1 MYGNTHLL
9 YIYYAAAAVVTFG
22 FYCLY
27 MVVMTYY
34 SSAEPTIGPVSMAVK
49 KVCTI
54 LGLASMVT
62 LVILSIL
69 H

>member
-1 MYGNTHLL
+1 M
-9 YIYYAAAAVVTFG
+9 TFG

-34 SSAEPTIGPVSMAVK
+34 STAEPTIGPVSMAVK

-54 LGLASMVT
+54 LGLAAMVT
-62 LVILSIL
+62 LVVLSIL
-69 H
+69 

>member
-1 MYGNTHLL
+1 MYGYTRLL
-9 YIYYAAAAVVTFG
+9 YIYYTAAAVVTFG

-27 MVVMTYY
+27 MVVMTFY

-54 LGLASMVT
+54 LGLAAMIT
-62 LVILSIL
+62 LVVLSIL